1 MIFQK
6 EPKFSIILPT
16 YNRANLIQQAISSVC
31 DQTYS
36 DWELL
41 IIDNHSSDGTRE
53 ILEKYI
59 DPRIRIFKIQN
70 NGSISASRNLG
81 VSKARGEWIAF
92 LDSDDWWERNKLESC
107 NAYTISSVDFIYH
120 DLHVVSKNMAAQ
132 PLLCRQLTSPVLTD
146 LLLRGNPIA
155 ASSVVVRKSIFLK
168 AGPMDEDLTLVTT
181 ADYKMWLAIS
191 RFTNSFLHLNQKLGS
206 YRIHASN
213 VSTHYITAAT
223 LGAMVN
229 YLPLLTESQERHA
242 IENLHFAQAKVWYS
256 SGNLVTAL
264 KDLLRLIRYGRI
276 LVKIKSLILI
286 FQVSLKMLIL
296 SFSKIFHSNV
306 FTIKRSD
313 V

>member
-1 MIFQK
+1 VIFQK

-16 YNRANLIQQAISSVC
+16 YNRANFIEQAITSVC

-53 ILEKYI
+53 ILEKYM
-59 DPRIRIFKIQN
+59 DPRIRVFKIQN

-92 LDSDDWWERNKLESC
+92 LDSDDWWALNKLESC
-107 NAYTISSVDFIYH
+107 NAYAISSVDFIYH
-120 DLHVVSKNMAAQ
+120 DLHVVSKNIATQ
-132 PLLCRQLTSPVLTD
+132 PLLCRQLESPVLTD

-155 ASSVVVRKSIFLK
+155 ASSVVVRKSIFIE

-191 RFTNSFLHLNQKLGS
+191 RFTNSFLHINQKFGS
-206 YRIHASN
+206 YRIHTSN
-213 VSTHYITAAT
+213 VSTPFITATT
-223 LGAMVN
+223 LGAMVD
-229 YLPLLTESQERHA
+229 YLPLLNQSQERRA

-256 SGNLVTAL
+256 SGNLVAAV
-264 KDLLRLIRYGRI
+264 KDLWRLIRYGRMLI
-276 LVKIKSLILI
+276 KIKSLISI
-286 FQVSLKMLIL
+286 FQISLKILIL
-296 SFSKIFHSNV
+296 RFSKIFHSNE